1 MAKLISNLKV
11 GDKVFII
18 NTLDLTFDVAEV
30 IEIIQSLIKI
40 QCYFHNK
47 ALFLW
52 KFHNVYHIGDLI
64 IFTDEN
70 EAIEE
75 FKFILK
81 HNQDG
86 RNR

>member
-1 MAKLISNLKV
+1 MKLISDLKV
-11 GDKVFII
+11 GDKLFVII
-18 NTLDLTFDVAEV
+18 KKDWLFDVCEV
-30 IEIIQSLIKI
+30 IKVTKEYIRVQFYIYTYKYYLWRGEESVHDTVHY
-40 QCYFHNK
+40 CY
-47 ALFLW
+47 
-52 KFHNVYHIGDLI
+52 
-64 IFTDEN
+64 FTDEN